1 MPILE
6 SSREAALAFERGKC
20 EYTSLEFEP
29 RAEDETMN
37 RADVT
42 ELHYITAIANVT
54 SILEHGILSHTLAA
68 ELAHDS
74 VAMSEIQ
81 AIRQNK
87 QIPGAR
93 RLHEYTNLYFDAHN
107 AMLSRVRH
115 HNSNIC
121 VLQVD
126 SGVLDLPG
134 VIVTDRNAASSWVS
148 FLSAEDGLNAID
160 RERLFARSWK
170 HPEDMYDEMNHKSE
184 KCTEVLVPDRVDLG
198 FVVGAYVANQNAS
211 TAFQVLGTGLPVLI
225 RGDMFF

>member
-1 MPILE
+1 ERSRGPECRHEGAPKERNYQRDEYESTRRLPILE

-107 AMLSRVRH
+107 AMLS
-115 HNSNIC
+115 
-121 VLQVD
+121 
-126 SGVLDLPG
+126 
-134 VIVTDRNAASSWVS
+134 
-148 FLSAEDGLNAID
+148 
-160 RERLFARSWK
+160 
-170 HPEDMYDEMNHKSE
+170 
-184 KCTEVLVPDRVDLG
+184 
-198 FVVGAYVANQNAS
+198 
-211 TAFQVLGTGLPVLI
+211 
-225 RGDMFF
+225 